1 MSEPILKI
9 KRNVYFWEDHN
20 FTKLRE
26 STVGRKGLSLF
37 ELKDMDIPI
46 PDFFVISSS
55 VFDRVVSNTLQRD
68 AQHLLEKGKNP
79 DEDAV
84 TKSLLCNIQIL
95 PPDISHSR
103 FWALRNLLS
112 TIKDIF
118 AISLRY
124 LSSIFCL

>member
-84 TKSLLCNIQIL
+84 TKSLLKTDLGLQM
-95 PPDISHSR
+95 HG
-103 FWALRNLLS
+103 
-112 TIKDIF
+112 
-118 AISLRY
+118 Y
-124 LSSIFCL
+124 L